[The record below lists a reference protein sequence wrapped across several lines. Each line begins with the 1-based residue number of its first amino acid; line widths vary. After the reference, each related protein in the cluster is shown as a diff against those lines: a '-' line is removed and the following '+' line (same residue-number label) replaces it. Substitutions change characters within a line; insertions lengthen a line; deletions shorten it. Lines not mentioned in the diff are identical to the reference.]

1 MASTRRSYPT
11 IPARSW
17 WALRERFRQAIPTS
31 VTSTYLATVLEISER
46 SAKTHVLGGL
56 KAVGIVQDDGTPG
69 PRANRWRDDEHY
81 PEVCREIRE
90 AIYPQELRDA
100 VPDPSNMRSA
110 AESWFLTTT
119 GCGKQSAQKMTSLYS
134 LLIEA
139 TPPSREEGTAGTS
152 TKARQNS
159 PDSKPKPPPKQPGHE
174 TQAPASTRQASGIEM
189 PEMRLNLEIR
199 IDASVT
205 PEQIDHIFSSMAKH
219 LYHRE
224 GEGE

>member
-1 MASTRRSYPT
+1 MASTKQSYPT
-11 IPARSW
+11 IPAKSW
-17 WALRERFRQAIPTS
+17 WALRERFRQSIPAS
-31 VTSTYLATVLEISER
+31 VTPTYLATVLEISER

-56 KAVGIVQDDGTPG
+56 KALGIVQDDGTPS

-134 LLIEA
+134 LLVEA
-139 TPPSREEGTAGTS
+139 TPPSRDEATPGTS
-152 TKARQNS
+152 TKATRKP
-159 PDSKPKPPPKQPGHE
+159 PDPKPKSPPKQPDQE
-174 TQAPASTRQASGIEM
+174 IQAQISTRQAPGIEM